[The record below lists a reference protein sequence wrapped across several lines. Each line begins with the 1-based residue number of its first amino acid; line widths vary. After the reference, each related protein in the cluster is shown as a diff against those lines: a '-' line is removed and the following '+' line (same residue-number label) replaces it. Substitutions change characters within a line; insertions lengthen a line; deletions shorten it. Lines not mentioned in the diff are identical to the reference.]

1 MFPNQIF
8 KYLLLSLWPQQPTGQ
23 RGSTSEA
30 LHTTAVCKQILW
42 SHNFYHVRYSNRH
55 IRL

>member
-23 RGSTSEA
+23 RGSISEA